1 MNLDSTDLALVH
13 LLQEDGRTSY
23 ETLAA
28 RVGLSR
34 AAARAR
40 ALRLT
45 EEGVLRIVGVIH
57 PAVLG
62 RTVSAHVAIDVVGP
76 AEPVARTVAGLSE
89 AVFVT
94 LTAGRR
100 PVIAELRTSDFDA
113 LSALVADVARL
124 PGVRG
129 VDTTPYTRVL
139 KDPYLPVTS
148 PGVVSLD
155 ETDHAILRALQAD
168 GRMSYA
174 ELADRIAMSA
184 AAARARSL
192 RLLDAGVFR
201 VAALVRPGTLG
212 MGHLA
217 GFSMRRS
224 GDVRG
229 AAAVGGLLATE
240 QVQFAAECVGR
251 ADVIGTVG
259 GETLAD
265 VLVSLEKLRALDGVH
280 GLESWLHLELVKE
293 RYDSLTTS

>member
-1 MNLDSTDLALVH
+1 MNLDATDLALVH
-13 LLQEDGRTSY
+13 RLQQDGRTSY

-28 RVGLSR
+28 HVGLSR

-40 ALRLT
+40 ALRLI
-45 EEGVLRIVGVIH
+45 EDGVLRIVGVIH
-57 PAVLG
+57 PAVQG
-62 RTVSAHVAIDVVGP
+62 RTVSAHVAVAVDGP
-76 AEPVARTVAGLSE
+76 AEPVARTVAELSE

-100 PVIAELRTSDFDA
+100 PVIAELRTSGFDA
-113 LSALVADVARL
+113 LSGLVAGIGRL

-139 KDPYLPVTS
+139 KDPYLPVT
-148 PGVVSLD
+148 PPEALSLD
-155 ETDHAILRALQAD
+155 GTDHAILRELQSD

-184 AAARARSL
+184 PAARARSL
-192 RLLDAGVFR
+192 RLLEAGVFR

-224 GDVRG
+224 GEGHG
-229 AAAVGGLLATE
+229 AAGVRELIATE

-265 VLVSLEKLRALDGVH
+265 VLASLEELRAKDGVH
-280 GLESWLHLELVKE
+280 ELESWLHLELVKE
-293 RYDSLTTS
+293 RYDSVLS

>member
-1 MNLDSTDLALVH
+1 MNLDTTDLALVH
-13 LLQEDGRTSY
+13 RLQEDGRTSY

-28 RVGLSR
+28 QVGLSR

-40 ALRLT
+40 ALRLI
-45 EEGVLRIVGVIH
+45 EDGAVRIVGVIH
-57 PAVLG
+57 PAVQG
-62 RTVSAHVAIDVVGP
+62 RTVSAHVAIAVDGP
-76 AEPVARTVAGLSE
+76 AAPVARTVAELSE

-94 LTAGRR
+94 LTAGQR
-100 PVIAELRTSDFDA
+100 PVIAELRTTDFDA
-113 LSALVADVARL
+113 LSGLVADIGRL

-148 PGVVSLD
+148 PGAVTLD
-155 ETDHAILRALQAD
+155 ETDHAILRELQSD

-184 AAARARSL
+184 AAARSRSL
-192 RLLDAGVFR
+192 RLLEAGVFR

-217 GFSMRRS
+217 GFAMRRS
-224 GDVRG
+224 GGERG
-229 AAAVGGLLATE
+229 AAGVRGLLATD

-251 ADVIGTVG
+251 TDVIGTVG

-265 VLVSLEKLRALDGVH
+265 VLGSLEKLRALKGVH

-293 RYDSLTTS
+293 RYDSLTG